1 MNYNPSTIARIAD
14 IHNGIL
20 VETTKELAYT
30 SWGTAQAYIFRH
42 YNRIII
48 HAMWLEVG
56 ITTLGSAGAS
66 TLKFNWRST
75 TPSITVQDISAASAD
90 NAGMVQ
96 GRRVTIAGTS
106 ITTGLSVNGSAGIS
120 VIGSAAQMM
129 VGVAPNGS
137 TITTSIG
144 EIGCLYGTTALNA
157 GTGSFG
163 ILYTPVDDGAYVVAL
178 L

>member
-1 MNYNPSTIARIAD
+1 MNYSPSTIARIGD

-75 TPSITVQDISAASAD
+75 TPAIGVQDISAASAD
-90 NAGMVQ
+90 TAAMVQ

-137 TITTSIG
+137 TITTSVG
-144 EIGCLYGTTALNA
+144 EIGCLFGTTALNA